1 MELYT
6 NEKDIQE
13 QLILIEI
20 KLEKLGYQKKKKTI
34 TSQIIDH

>member
-20 KLEKLGYQKKKKTI
+20 KLEKLGYQKKNKTI